1 MPHDKIPFTAVKAEV
16 ERILSLSTTNNWE
29 LVPDSINKLANSA
42 GIQLQWTKIDW
53 WSSFEYGHKDISN
66 EEFFSVLFPLFV
78 PKDNQVIIV
87 TDECFEDKFAY
98 SLNFQDLPEFVANR
112 YPEIHQMDF
121 FQPHDFLFIF
131 PVDGLLIVLHHE
143 GFVMHY
149 QNSQHC

>member
-16 ERILSLSTTNNWE
+16 ERILSLSTTNNWD

-66 EEFFSVLFPLFV
+66 EAFFSVLFPLFV
-78 PKDNQVIIV
+78 PKDNHVIIV

-149 QNSQHC
+149 QNPQHC